1 MRMLRKVKYLI
12 FPVLAA
18 LLFSGCEQANE
29 LIVASFSNATAD
41 GSENFA
47 AKLNFQQDK
56 RMEEKFFDVQ
66 IMLDTENTK
75 IVFWKEGED
84 KVTVT
89 IAEKNRW
96 KSLTSLQV
104 GAAGLA
110 GTEDFTRLK
119 DAVDVTYIF
128 NTEKPVKIFL
138 RVVAG
143 EAVDNSAGTG
153 KILANTEPVSKDF
166 VLECK

>member
-1 MRMLRKVKYLI
+1 MRMLKKIKYLI

-18 LLFSGCEQANE
+18 LLFAGCEQTND

-56 RMEEKFFDVQ
+56 RLEEKYYDIQ
-66 IMLDTENTK
+66 IMTDTENSK

-84 KVTVT
+84 KVTTT
-89 IAEKNRW
+89 IKEKNRW
-96 KSLTSLQV
+96 KSLTSLKV
-104 GAAGLA
+104 DAAGLA
-110 GTEDFTRLK
+110 GTETFQKLK

-128 NTEKPVKIFL
+128 NTEKSIKIFL
-138 RVVAG
+138 RVVSG
-143 EAVDNSAGTG
+143 EEVDNSAGTG
-153 KILANTEPVSKDF
+153 KILANTEPVSQDF
-166 VLECK
+166 VLECR